1 MTDHFANDGKPMPT
15 LALADALIA
24 DDARSTRWEAA
35 DELRRLHAEVELQKA
50 LVAEAQE
57 MAAKV
62 CAENEELRYDR
73 EELRKIAE
81 ILEAQE
87 RFLGGWHSI
96 VRQAFAR
103 IDSDEALLKQAL
115 DALDCIYSPLHV
127 REINKVAAAIAALQ
141 ERLK

>member
-87 RFLGGWHSI
+87 RFLGGWDSI
-96 VRQAFAR
+96 VKQAFAR
-103 IDSDEALLKQAL
+103 IDGDEAIMQQAL

-127 REINKVAAAIAALQ
+127 REINKVGAAMGALK